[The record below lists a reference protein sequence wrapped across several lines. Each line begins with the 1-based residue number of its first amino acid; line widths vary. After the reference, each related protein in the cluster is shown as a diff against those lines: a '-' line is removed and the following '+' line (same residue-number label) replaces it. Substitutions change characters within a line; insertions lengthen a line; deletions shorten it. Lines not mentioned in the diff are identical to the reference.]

1 MHMKNKLPLPS
12 VKKPSAHV
20 KQRTPSWS
28 KNSPGW
34 QPGQVVPE
42 KPIKSKKTLVLIILV
57 LVFPHQI
64 KVQKY
69 VFVYV
74 HSTVNV
80 IRACIF
86 IMLAVLK
93 VTQRVPPTCII
104 KISRTAFVQSIDAGQ
119 TGLLANVR
127 VVRVL
132 FTSTALVLGVRAL
145 HRLVFARRAFDAVVA
160 VGAVR
165 DGASIFVVRAFWAIR
180 A

>member
-1 MHMKNKLPLPS
+1 MVGAFEMIVGQKTRRRRHLNISNIEESVSIDPTRPCIYTSNKHT
-12 VKKPSAHV
+12 KIHV
-20 KQRTPSWS
+20 R
-28 KNSPGW
+28 
-34 QPGQVVPE
+34 
-42 KPIKSKKTLVLIILV
+42 I
-57 LVFPHQI
+57 
-64 KVQKY
+64 
-69 VFVYV
+69 

-80 IRACIF
+80 LRACIF
-86 IMLAVLK
+86 IMLSVLK

-145 HRLVFARRAFDAVVA
+145 HRLVLARRAFDAVVA

>member
-1 MHMKNKLPLPS
+1 
-12 VKKPSAHV
+12 
-20 KQRTPSWS
+20 
-28 KNSPGW
+28 
-34 QPGQVVPE
+34 
-42 KPIKSKKTLVLIILV
+42 
-57 LVFPHQI
+57 
-64 KVQKY
+64 
-69 VFVYV
+69 
-74 HSTVNV
+74 
-80 IRACIF
+80 
-86 IMLAVLK
+86 MLAVLK

-145 HRLVFARRAFDAVVA
+145 HRLVLAHRAFDAVVA

>member
-1 MHMKNKLPLPS
+1 
-12 VKKPSAHV
+12 
-20 KQRTPSWS
+20 
-28 KNSPGW
+28 
-34 QPGQVVPE
+34 
-42 KPIKSKKTLVLIILV
+42 
-57 LVFPHQI
+57 
-64 KVQKY
+64 
-69 VFVYV
+69 
-74 HSTVNV
+74 
-80 IRACIF
+80 
-86 IMLAVLK
+86 MLAVLK

-165 DGASIFVVRAFWAIR
+165 GGASIFVVRAFWAIR